1 MVRWRAAVVAVLLV
15 GGVARAEA
23 QRLPGG
29 VMPEHYSLTITPDL
43 AKARF
48 AGSETI
54 EVVLAAPTNVITLNA
69 AEIEFGAVKAES
81 REQGTVTPASI
92 DRSPGT
98 PTVTPASI
106 DRPPGTPTG
115 NREQQNQKQIP
126 FGNDNKKAKTNAG
139 VPPLAALG
147 RDDGGGGGVG
157 RDDASI
163 GTDGDAQTAAVT
175 LDAAKE
181 QATFTFARA
190 LPAGG

>member
-54 EVVLAAPTNVITLNA
+54 AVVLAAPTNVITLNA

-81 REQGTVTPASI
+81 REQGTVTPASQ
-92 DRSPGT
+92 DRSPG
-98 PTVTPASI
+98 A
-106 DRPPGTPTG
+106 PTG
-115 NREQQNQKQIP
+115 NSRRRWGQKQIP
-126 FGNDNKKAKTNAG
+126 PLRCGMTSKISCGMTNKNSCGMTNKNRRRIRGFFA
-139 VPPLAALG
+139 PLRMTTLYAMTTLL
-147 RDDGGGGGVG
+147 RMTT
-157 RDDASI
+157 RW
-163 GTDGDAQTAAVT
+163 AAV
-175 LDAAKE
+175 
-181 QATFTFARA
+181 RRRRR
-190 LPAGG
+190 